1 MEIQLKRNHGF
12 ELIFKAENV
21 NVCVDI
27 EERIYNKKEDG
38 KISLKGVSRDIKT
51 DSIEQFV
58 SVLDDMIYYRKANF
72 DSTELIFRLI
82 EKLPKDK
89 FNQMVT
95 RLKNEYE
102 L

>member
-1 MEIQLKRNHGF
+1 MEIQFKRNHGF

-27 EERIYNKKEDG
+27 EERIYNKEEDG

-51 DSIEQFV
+51 DAIEQFV
-58 SVLDDMIYYRKANF
+58 SILDDIIYYRKADF

-89 FNQMVT
+89 FNQMVS
-95 RLKNEYE
+95 KFKKEYE